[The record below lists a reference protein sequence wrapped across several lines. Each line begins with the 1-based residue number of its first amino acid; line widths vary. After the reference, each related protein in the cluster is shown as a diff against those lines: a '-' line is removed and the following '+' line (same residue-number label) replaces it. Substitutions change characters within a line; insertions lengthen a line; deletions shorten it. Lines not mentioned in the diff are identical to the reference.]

1 MTRSFTHT
9 RRRFIAGGA
18 SLLAL
23 PLVSPLGSSVL
34 AQSSSR
40 AARQAHVV
48 VVGGGFAGATAARYL
63 RHSVPDV
70 SITLIEPKRAFVT
83 CPFSN
88 YVIAGF
94 RSMEDITFD
103 YQRFDQERIA
113 VIHGRVMQISDATQ
127 HVTLSDGST
136 VHWDFLILAP
146 GIEFVWDAIRGYG
159 EKISPRAPHA
169 WQAGEQT
176 QLLRRQLQDMDD
188 NGTVVLTAPDNPY
201 RCPPAPYERASVI
214 AHYLTRHKK
223 RAKVVLLDHKNAF
236 TKQQLFQ
243 EGWRQLY
250 GNRIEWISGDEGGAI
265 TAFDATAMTITTRG
279 AGTFK
284 ASVANIVPPQR
295 APALLRQAQLSGDDG
310 WCPINAYTMQSSLS
324 SNDRIYIIGDA
335 IDPGAMPKSGFA
347 ANSQGK
353 ACARHIASRL
363 QDTPLTEPLFMN
375 TCYSLLAPDYGISV
389 AGVYRAAPRGITAI
403 SGAGGVS
410 PLAASSDFRK
420 KEALYADGWYRA
432 ITQEMFI

>member
-1 MTRSFTHT
+1 MNKRLHHT
-9 RRRFIAGGA
+9 RRRFLAGGA

-23 PLVSPLGSSVL
+23 PLVSPLW

-40 AARQAHVV
+40 AHRKAHVV

-70 SITLIEPKRAFVT
+70 AITLIEPKRTFVT

-94 RSMEDITFD
+94 RSMDDITFD
-103 YQRFDQERIA
+103 YQRFEQERIA
-113 VIHGRVMQISDATQ
+113 VIHQRVTGISDARQ
-127 HVTLSDGST
+127 HVTLNDGNT

-146 GIEFVWDAIRGYG
+146 GIEFVWDAIPGYG

-176 QLLRRQLQDMDD
+176 QWLKRQLQDMDD

-223 RAKVVLLDHKNAF
+223 RAKVVILDHKNAF

-250 GNRIEWISGDEGGAI
+250 GNRIEWISGNDGGAI
-265 TAFDATAMTITTRG
+265 TAFDATAMTITTRD

-295 APALLRQAQLSGDDG
+295 APALLREAQLSGDDG

-324 SNDRIYIIGDA
+324 SSTRVYIIGDA

-363 QDTPLTEPLFMN
+363 QETPLTEPLFMN

-389 AGVYRAAPRGITAI
+389 AGVYRATPRGITAI

-410 PLAASSDFRK
+410 PLAASADFRK
-420 KEALYADGWYRA
+420 KEALYANGWYRA